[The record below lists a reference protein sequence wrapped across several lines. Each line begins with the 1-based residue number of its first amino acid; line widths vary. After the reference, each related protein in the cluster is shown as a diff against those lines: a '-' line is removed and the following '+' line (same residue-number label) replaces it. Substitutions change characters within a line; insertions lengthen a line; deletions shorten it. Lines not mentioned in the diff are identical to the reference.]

1 MFCSIIQR
9 RRSHL
14 KSRNL
19 LRTTM
24 RVSFAVP
31 RAYQV
36 LGWFGGRGVGVLCR
50 INPAE
55 QDLLLG
61 LQLCPSVH
69 PAEYLTRVPWLL
81 LLLISLSIFVL
92 MLATLVQGQSGQGW
106 GSGAGMW
113 NPFRLFCLFVA
124 FCIFFYFVCYFIF
137 ALVKQEL

>member
-1 MFCSIIQR
+1 MC
-9 RRSHL
+9 
-14 KSRNL
+14 
-19 LRTTM
+19 
-24 RVSFAVP
+24 
-31 RAYQV
+31 
-36 LGWFGGRGVGVLCR
+36 CR
-50 INPAE
+50 INTAG
-55 QDLLLG
+55 QDLPLG

-124 FCIFFYFVCYFIF
+124 FCIFFILLAILFF